1 MSFSGQHRL
10 SFDAGCSVKQRRVSG
25 LAVLVFVTV
34 YAGCS
39 SDGSSSPTTT
49 ALAATPTAVATT
61 NAPADTTAASAAA
74 SPNHAEVKV
83 SGAESIDVSGAGG
96 YCQYFLP
103 ATQEGLVYVVHADEL
118 GQSGWTL
125 QVSGNSP
132 TSVGVLLNTA
142 TASYANDASL
152 GNGTINAQADLHHAD
167 FDLELVE
174 MAHQDITVHVSGSID
189 CP

>member
-1 MSFSGQHRL
+1 M
-10 SFDAGCSVKQRRVSG
+10 SG
-25 LAVLVFVTV
+25 LAVLVFVAV
-34 YAGCS
+34 SAGCS

-49 ALAATPTAVATT
+49 ALAATPTAAATT
-61 NAPADTTAASAAA
+61 NAPAD
-74 SPNHAEVKV
+74 E
-83 SGAESIDVSGAGG
+83 
-96 YCQYFLP
+96 F
-103 ATQEGLVYVVHADEL
+103 

-142 TASYANDASL
+142 TALYANDASL
-152 GNGTINAQADLHHAD
+152 GNGTINAQADLHHSD